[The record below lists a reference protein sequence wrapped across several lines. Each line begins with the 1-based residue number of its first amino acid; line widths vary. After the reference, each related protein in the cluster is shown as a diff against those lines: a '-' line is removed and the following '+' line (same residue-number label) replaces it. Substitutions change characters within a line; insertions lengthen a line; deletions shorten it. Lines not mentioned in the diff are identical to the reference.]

1 MFLRL
6 RKILATIVV
15 VSLAVA
21 AAILHYGMAYH
32 YAHIPLRSVIVPRP
46 YPRVG
51 QAVDGLIFS
60 HNGKR
65 LIAADTQTG
74 MSQWTIPEL
83 HFEDRTKQSVS
94 DEVSALSLSPDGNT
108 ITLADNSRV
117 RSWAVSRNGFASL
130 PVKQVAF
137 RRSFGKNEYWNA
149 FQFHTVSPSGKLAAG
164 ADAEG
169 DVVVWNV
176 QTGRR
181 LYAEDA
187 HPAGQYGYPTKF
199 CDIAFSPDDRLM
211 ATSLLAGDDPVPSP
225 AFQIAIRDV
234 QTGQLVRHWYWAK
247 ADIPN
252 VDDRSGG
259 VLGQTGLVFSPDGLA
274 VAVADARHVAIWDTR
289 TGELRQTLAVVN
301 GSFGIPKR
309 LVFFHNGALLVGCGW
324 GNPVPI
330 WNVKTGA
337 LVQIFYADEATEAVA
352 VSPNNHLLAT
362 SGQSTNA
369 DGRIELWNIS
379 RIEP

>member
-6 RKILATIVV
+6 RKIPMTIVV

-21 AAILHYGMAYH
+21 AATLHYGMAYR
-32 YAHIPLRSVIVPRP
+32 YTRIPLRSAIVPRP

-60 HNGKR
+60 HDGKM
-65 LIAADTQTG
+65 LIAADTQIG

-94 DEVSALSLSPDGNT
+94 DRVSALSLSPDGNT

-117 RSWAVSRNGFASL
+117 RCWAVGRNGFTNV

-169 DVVVWNV
+169 DVVVWDV
-176 QTGRR
+176 QTGRH

-187 HPAGQYGYPTKF
+187 RPAGQYGYPTKF
-199 CDIAFSPDDRLM
+199 CNIAFSPDDRFM
-211 ATSLLAGDDPVPSP
+211 AMSLLTGDDTVPRP

-234 QTGQLVRHWYWAK
+234 QTGQLVRQWYWAE

-252 VDDRSGG
+252 IDDKSGG
-259 VLGQTGLVFSPDGLA
+259 VLGQTGLVFSPDGQEIALA
-274 VAVADARHVAIWDTR
+274 DIRHVAIWDAR
-289 TGELRQTLAVVN
+289 TGKLRQTLAEVN

-309 LVFFHNGALLVGCGW
+309 LVFFHNGNLLVGCGW
-324 GNPVPI
+324 DNRVPV

-337 LVQIFYADEATEAVA
+337 LVQTFYADEATEAVA
-352 VSPNNHLLAT
+352 VSPNDHLLAT
-362 SGQSTNA
+362 SGQSIDA

-379 RIEP
+379 KIKP